1 MKLNSSHTP
10 YLFKKYLE
18 SRNYSG
24 KTVKKYVWIVR
35 DFFYYLEDERDKEDL
50 REVTGEDILKF
61 QKKLTGDMKGEK
73 RRYAP
78 STIKGIIFTLR
89 HLFRYL
95 YRNELV
101 LSNPFDRLMIRIN
114 TVSKIRPH
122 IDEEEMNEFLDS
134 IEMKGKV
141 NIRDRA
147 LFEMMYETGLR
158 VSEVSLLDVTDIDL
172 KSGKVFVREG
182 KGRKDR
188 VVPLGRNVLEY
199 LKVYIK
205 RARPVFLNNVGDP
218 EETTAL
224 FLTQNGGRINTAAI
238 SQRLKKRF
246 KDLGIET
253 NVSPHMIR
261 HSFATHML
269 AHGADIKA
277 VKDILGHSSMET
289 TVIYTHFT
297 VNSLKKLIKMYH
309 PRENELYEE
318 FKVEEEGKDE

>member
-1 MKLNSSHTP
+1 MKLGSSNVQ

-18 SRNYSG
+18 SRNYSEI
-24 KTVKKYVWIVR
+24 TVKKYLRIVR
-35 DFFYYLEDERDKEDL
+35 DFFYYLEDETFKDDL
-50 REVTGEDILKF
+50 REVTGEDILIY
-61 QKKLTGDMKGEK
+61 QERIAGIRRGEK
-73 RRYAP
+73 PRYAP
-78 STIKGIIFTLR
+78 TSIKGIIFTLR

-101 LSNPFDRLMIRIN
+101 LSNPFDRLRIKIN
-114 TVSKIRPH
+114 TVSKIRPC
-122 IDEEEMNEFLDS
+122 IDEDELSQFLDS
-134 IEMKGKV
+134 IEMKGKL

-158 VSEVSLLDVTDIDL
+158 VSEVSKLDVTDIAL

-188 VVPLGRNVLEY
+188 VVPLGKNALEY
-199 LKVYIK
+199 LKIYIK
-205 RARPVFLNNVGDP
+205 KARPLFLKNVLDQ
-218 EETTAL
+218 EKTRAL
-224 FLTQNGGRINTAAI
+224 FLTQNGGRINVASI
-238 SQRLKKRF
+238 SHRLKKRF
-246 KDLGIET
+246 KDLGIAT
-253 NVSPHMIR
+253 NVTPHMIR

-269 AHGADIKA
+269 EHGADIKA

-318 FKVEEEGKDE
+318 FNEGDE

>member
-1 MKLNSSHTP
+1 MKLGSFHVQ

-18 SRNYSG
+18 SRNYSEI
-24 KTVKKYVWIVR
+24 TVTKYLRTVR
-35 DFFYYLEDERDKEDL
+35 DFFYYLEENTDKKDL
-50 REVTGEDILKF
+50 REVTGEDILIYQEKIA
-61 QKKLTGDMKGEK
+61 GIRKGEK
-73 RRYAP
+73 QRYAQT
-78 STIKGIIFTLR
+78 SIKGIIFTLR
-89 HLFRYL
+89 HLFKYL
-95 YRNELV
+95 YRNELILV
-101 LSNPFDRLMIRIN
+101 NPFDRLRIKIN
-114 TVSKIRPH
+114 TLSKIRPC
-122 IDEEEMNEFLDS
+122 IDEEEIITFLDS
-134 IEMKGKV
+134 IEMKGKL

-158 VSEVSLLDVTDIDL
+158 VSEVSNLDVTDIDL

-182 KGRKDR
+182 KGKKDR
-188 VVPLGRNVLEY
+188 VVPLGKNALEY

-205 RARPVFLNNVGDP
+205 KARPLFLKNVLDQ
-218 EETTAL
+218 EETRAL
-224 FLTQNGGRINTAAI
+224 FLTQNGGRINTASI
-238 SQRLKKRF
+238 SHRLKKRF

-253 NVSPHMIR
+253 NVTPHMIR

-297 VNSLKKLIKMYH
+297 VKSLKKLIKMYH

-318 FKVEEEGKDE
+318 FKEENG

>member
-1 MKLNSSHTP
+1 MKLNSLNTG

-18 SRNYSG
+18 SRSYSTI
-24 KTVKKYVWIVR
+24 TVKKYLQIVR
-35 DFFYYLEDERDKEDL
+35 DFFYYLEDETDKDDL
-50 REVTGEDILKF
+50 REVTGADILIYKE
-61 QKKLTGDMKGEK
+61 KIAGIRKGEK
-73 RRYAP
+73 PRYAP
-78 STIKGIIFTLR
+78 TSIKGIIFTLR

-95 YRNELV
+95 YRNELI
-101 LSNPFDRLMIRIN
+101 LSNPFDRLMIKIN
-114 TVSKIRPH
+114 TVSKIRPC
-122 IDEEEMNEFLDS
+122 IDEGEIATFLDS
-134 IEMKGKV
+134 IDMKGKL

-158 VSEVSLLDVTDIDL
+158 VSEVSKLDVTDIAL

-188 VVPLGRNVLEY
+188 VVPLGRNALEY
-199 LKVYIK
+199 LKIYIK
-205 RARPVFLNNVGDP
+205 RARPLFLKNVGDQ
-218 EETTAL
+218 EKTRAL
-224 FLTQNGGRINTAAI
+224 YLTQNGGRINVASI
-238 SQRLKKRF
+238 SHRLKKRF
-246 KDLGIET
+246 RDLGIET

-277 VKDILGHSSMET
+277 VKEILGHSSMET

-297 VNSLKKLIKMYH
+297 HQSLKKLIKMYH

-318 FKVEEEGKDE
+318 FKEQNG

>member
-1 MKLNSSHTP
+1 MKPGSTHVR

-18 SRNYSG
+18 SRNYSRV
-24 KTVKKYVWIVR
+24 TVEKYIRVVR
-35 DFFYYLEDERDKEDL
+35 DFFHYLQEERGKEDV
-50 REVTGEDILKF
+50 REVTGEDILTW
-61 QKKLTGDMKGEK
+61 QKKLTGELHGGK

-78 STIKGIIFTLR
+78 SSIKGIIFTLR

-95 YRNELV
+95 YRNELI
-101 LSNPFDRLMIRIN
+101 LANPFDRLRIKIQ
-114 TVSKIRPH
+114 TVKKVRECIG
-122 IDEEEMNEFLDS
+122 EEEMNEFLDS
-134 IEMKGKV
+134 IELKGKL

-158 VSEVSLLDVTDIDL
+158 VGEVTALDVTDIDL

-188 VVPLGRNVLEY
+188 VVPLGRNDLEY

-205 RARPVFLNNVGDP
+205 RARPLFLKNVGDK
-218 EETTAL
+218 EETRAL

-238 SQRLKKRF
+238 SYRLKKRF
-246 KDLGIET
+246 KDLGLRT
-253 NVSPHMIR
+253 HVTPHMIR

-269 AHGADIKA
+269 MHGADIKS
-277 VKDILGHSSMET
+277 VKEILGHSSMET
-289 TVIYTHFT
+289 TVMYTH
-297 VNSLKKLIKMYH
+297 VGVRSLKKLIKMYH

-318 FKVEEEGKDE
+318 FKEGEG

>member
-1 MKLNSSHTP
+1 MKLNSYHTQ

-24 KTVKKYVWIVR
+24 ITVKQYMRIVR
-35 DFFYYLEDERDKEDL
+35 DFFYYLEEDTLRDDL
-50 REVTGEDILKF
+50 REVTGPDILVYQEKI
-61 QKKLTGDMKGEK
+61 TGEEK
-73 RRYAP
+73 RNKKRY
-78 STIKGIIFTLR
+78 STTTVKGIIFTLR

-101 LSNPFDRLMIRIN
+101 LANPFDRLTIKIN
-114 TVSKIRPH
+114 TVSKIRPC
-122 IDEEEMNEFLDS
+122 IDEEEMNVFLDS
-134 IEMKGKV
+134 IEMKGKL

-158 VSEVSLLDVTDIDL
+158 VSEVCRLDVTDIDL

-188 VVPLGRNVLEY
+188 VVPLGKNALEY
-199 LKVYIK
+199 LKIYIK
-205 RARPVFLNNVGDP
+205 RARPLFLKNVGDQ
-218 EETTAL
+218 EETRAL
-224 FLTQNGGRINTAAI
+224 YLTQNGGRIGVHNI
-238 SQRLKKRF
+238 SQRLQKRF
-246 KDLGIET
+246 KDLEIET
-253 NVSPHMIR
+253 HVTPHMIR

-297 VNSLKKLIKMYH
+297 INSLKKLIKMYH

-318 FKVEEEGKDE
+318 FKEE

>member
-1 MKLNSSHTP
+1 MKLGSFHVQ

-18 SRNYSG
+18 SRNYSEI
-24 KTVKKYVWIVR
+24 TVTKYLRTVR
-35 DFFYYLEDERDKEDL
+35 DFFYYLEENTDKKDL
-50 REVTGEDILKF
+50 REVTGEDILIYQEKIA
-61 QKKLTGDMKGEK
+61 GIRKGEK
-73 RRYAP
+73 QRYAP
-78 STIKGIIFTLR
+78 TSIKGIIFTLR
-89 HLFRYL
+89 HLFKYL
-95 YRNELV
+95 YRNELILV
-101 LSNPFDRLMIRIN
+101 NPFDRLRIKIN
-114 TVSKIRPH
+114 TLSKIRPC
-122 IDEEEMNEFLDS
+122 IDEEEIITFLDS
-134 IEMKGKV
+134 IEMKGKL

-158 VSEVSLLDVTDIDL
+158 VSEVSNLDVTDIDL

-182 KGRKDR
+182 KGKKDR
-188 VVPLGRNVLEY
+188 VVPLGKNALEY

-205 RARPVFLNNVGDP
+205 KARPLFLKNVLDQ
-218 EETTAL
+218 EETRAL
-224 FLTQNGGRINTAAI
+224 FLTQNGGRINTASI
-238 SQRLKKRF
+238 SHRLKKRF

-253 NVSPHMIR
+253 NVTPHMIR

-297 VNSLKKLIKMYH
+297 VKSLKKLIKMYH

-318 FKVEEEGKDE
+318 FKEENG

>member
-1 MKLNSSHTP
+1 MKLDSSRTLF
-10 YLFKKYLE
+10 LFKKYLE
-18 SRNYSG
+18 SRNYSEI
-24 KTVKKYVWIVR
+24 TVKKYSRIVR
-35 DFFYYLEDERDKEDL
+35 DFFYYLEDEISKGDL
-50 REVTGEDILKF
+50 REVTGADILSYQEKITGAGKE
-61 QKKLTGDMKGEK
+61 KKK
-73 RRYAP
+73 RYSA
-78 STIKGIIFTLR
+78 TTVKGIIFTLR

-95 YRNELV
+95 YRNELI
-101 LSNPFDRLMIRIN
+101 LANPFDRLTIKIN
-114 TVSKIRPH
+114 AVSKIRIA

-134 IEMKGKV
+134 IEIKGKL

-158 VSEVSLLDVTDIDL
+158 VSEVSKLDVTDIDL

-188 VVPLGRNVLEY
+188 VVPLGRNALEY
-199 LKVYIK
+199 LKIYIK
-205 RARPVFLNNVGDP
+205 RSRPLFLKSVKEA
-218 EETTAL
+218 EETRAL
-224 FLTQNGGRINTAAI
+224 FLTQNGSRISVHNI
-238 SQRLKKRF
+238 SHTLKKRF

-253 NVSPHMIR
+253 NVTPHMIR

-269 AHGADIKA
+269 EHGADIKA

-297 VNSLKKLIKMYH
+297 VKSLKKLIKMYH

-318 FKVEEEGKDE
+318 FKEENLF